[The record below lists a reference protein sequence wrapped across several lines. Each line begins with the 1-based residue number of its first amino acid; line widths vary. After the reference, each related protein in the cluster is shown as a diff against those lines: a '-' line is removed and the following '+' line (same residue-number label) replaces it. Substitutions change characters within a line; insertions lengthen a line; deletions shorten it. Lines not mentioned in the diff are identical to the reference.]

1 MKIYV
6 TDLKEYRELDADV
19 DYVCMWDESVCYDT
33 DVDAYIMNNDQFEWW
48 KELLERK
55 AHCEEM
61 EEKISDEETRKF
73 LLDQCDEHDLGM
85 RVIQYERLLMEELK
99 ERK

>member
-1 MKIYV
+1 MKIYL
-6 TDLKEYRELDADV
+6 TDAREIRNLDADE
-19 DYVCMWDESVCYDT
+19 DYICMWDENVCYDA
-33 DVDAYIMNNDQFEWW
+33 DMDAYIMNNDQFEWW

-61 EEKISDEETRKF
+61 EIEIGDKETCKF
-73 LLDQCDEHDLGM
+73 LLDQCDEYDLGM
-85 RVIQYERLLMEELK
+85 RVSQYERLLTEELK

>member
-1 MKIYV
+1 V
-6 TDLKEYRELDADV
+6 VNPPNFEE
-19 DYVCMWDESVCYDT
+19 
-33 DVDAYIMNNDQFEWW
+33 MNNDQFEWW

-61 EEKISDEETRKF
+61 ETEIGDKETCKF
-73 LLDQCDEHDLGM
+73 LLDQCDEYDLGM
-85 RVIQYERLLMEELK
+85 RVSQYERLLTEEL